1 MLLSWMNMKLRDEPV
16 NLDDLI
22 KEYNLDKKKF
32 IDRLKLVAYKYN
44 KKTNQFM
51 HTMVSERDN

>member
-1 MLLSWMNMKLRDEPV
+1 MKLKDEPV